1 MNTKPER
8 GIIMK
13 AKRFVAAFLCL
24 CMTALLLAG
33 CGSPADIESGAAKQ
47 DYPVKVND
55 VTIESQPEGVAVLS
69 PNVADIILAMGY
81 EINLKAR
88 SAECTQPDLKVLP
101 EVTADDA
108 SKIKELGATVLFA
121 DSSVTKAQK
130 DALSEQGITVLTFS
144 PATTRSEF
152 TKLYTQIGSVLAGGN
167 TGYEQGEKTAEN
179 IFTTLDDIA
188 RIIPNSDVPSTAIY
202 LTDTDGTVATGDSFV
217 DILLSSAGFING
229 VKGETGGSVA
239 AESIIRSN
247 PQYIFCPTG
256 LKEKLETTDG
266 WKDMD
271 AVKNGRVCEI
281 EPELMQW
288 QGRSVISAVS
298 EMAGFAHPELA
309 SSDNSSDMSSSEA
322 EPTPKPSETTEPTPT
337 PEATPKPTETPKP
350 TTEPTPTPD
359 STSYQQLQK
368 GDTGSDVLKMQERLD
383 ELGYMFTTYDG
394 TFDTGTEQ
402 AVMDFQL
409 NNGYLTTGIA
419 RPDMLELLYSDNA
432 VPAG

>member
-1 MNTKPER
+1 MR
-8 GIIMK
+8 

-24 CMTALLLAG
+24 CMTALLFAG

-108 SKIKELGATVLFA
+108 AKIKELGVNVLFA
-121 DSSVTKAQK
+121 DTSITEAQK
-130 DALSEQGITVLTFS
+130 DALSEQGVTVLTFS

-152 TKLYTQIGSVLAGGN
+152 TKLYTQIGSVLAGGS

-202 LTDTDGTVATGDSFV
+202 LTDINGTVATGDSFV

-229 VKGETGGSVA
+229 VKGETGGSVD
-239 AESIIRSN
+239 AESIMG
-247 PQYIFCPTG
+247 C
-256 LKEKLETTDG
+256 
-266 WKDMD
+266 
-271 AVKNGRVCEI
+271 RV
-281 EPELMQW
+281 
-288 QGRSVISAVS
+288 
-298 EMAGFAHPELA
+298 
-309 SSDNSSDMSSSEA
+309 
-322 EPTPKPSETTEPTPT
+322 
-337 PEATPKPTETPKP
+337 
-350 TTEPTPTPD
+350 
-359 STSYQQLQK
+359 
-368 GDTGSDVLKMQERLD
+368 
-383 ELGYMFTTYDG
+383 
-394 TFDTGTEQ
+394 
-402 AVMDFQL
+402 
-409 NNGYLTTGIA
+409 
-419 RPDMLELLYSDNA
+419 LL
-432 VPAG
+432 

>member
-8 GIIMK
+8 GIIMR

-24 CMTALLLAG
+24 CMTALLFAG

-108 SKIKELGATVLFA
+108 AKIKELGVNVLFA
-121 DSSVTKAQK
+121 DTSITEAQK
-130 DALSEQGITVLTFS
+130 DALSEQGVTVLTFS

-152 TKLYTQIGSVLAGGN
+152 TKLYTQIGSVLAGGS

-202 LTDTDGTVATGDSFV
+202 LTDINGTVATGDSFV

-229 VKGETGGSVA
+229 VKGETGGSVE
-239 AESIIRSN
+239 AESIMKAN

-271 AVKNGRVCEI
+271 AVKNDHVCEI

-298 EMAGFAHPELA
+298 QMAGFAHPELA
-309 SSDNSSDMSSSEA
+309 SSSDGSSDTSSSEP
-322 EPTPKPSETTEPTPT
+322 ESTPAPSETPEPTPT
-337 PEATPKPTETPKP
+337 PEATPEPSETP
-350 TTEPTPTPD
+350 EPTPTPD

-394 TFDTGTEQ
+394 TFDEGTEQ

-432 VPAG
+432 VAAN